1 MDMDFDQ
8 KKEFSNLL
16 SRMNSEV
23 EKVLSLT
30 LEIGRAM
37 GNEDLSNL
45 GNLIDRRQDKFD
57 LMNSIYQQEVS
68 RLIHVFEALPG
79 YPEQLTDDLSKE
91 IILKIDDCRNLIKK
105 INEHDSANLA
115 LAQKKR
121 HEFKTAIKGV
131 REKRKTAQAYGKML
145 SSHDFRIFDDTA

>member
-1 MDMDFDQ
+1 MDIDQ
-8 KKEFSNLL
+8 KKEFYNLL
-16 SRMNSEV
+16 SRMTSEV

-37 GNEDLSNL
+37 EDESLSNL

-68 RLIHVFEALPG
+68 RLIRVFEALPG
-79 YPEQLTDDLSKE
+79 YPERLTDDLSKE
-91 IILKIDDCRNLIKK
+91 IIRKIGDCRELIKK
-105 INEHDSANLA
+105 INDHDSANLA

-121 HEFKTAIKGV
+121 HEFKTAIKNV
-131 REKRKTAQAYGKML
+131 RDKRKTARTYGKTLM
-145 SSHDFRIFDDTA
+145 SHDFRIFDDTA

>member
-1 MDMDFDQ
+1 MDIDQ
-8 KKEFSNLL
+8 KKEFYNLL
-16 SRMNSEV
+16 IRMTSQV

-37 GNEDLSNL
+37 ESENLSNL

-57 LMNSIYQQEVS
+57 LMSSIYQQEVS

-79 YPEQLTDDLSKE
+79 YPEQLTDDLSQE
-91 IILKIDDCRNLIKK
+91 IIRKIGDCRDLIKK
-105 INEHDSANLA
+105 INDHDSANLA

-121 HEFKTAIKGV
+121 YEFKMAIKGV
-131 REKRKTAQAYGKML
+131 RNKRKTAQTYGKVL
-145 SSHDFRIFDDTA
+145 ALHDLRIFDDKA